1 MKTSNILSAA
11 ALAALLASGCSKTG
25 DLLQSWNL
33 DPDAVFVE
41 ASIRR
46 AVTRSNPLGDESAQR
61 IFNSGDE
68 ITVIRRNEADGQDVA
83 VAYRFDGSSWSPA
96 GDDYLVW
103 SGDALTFEAWYP
115 SVGPAFVTDQST
127 PEALASADVM
137 SAARTYESIPSD
149 HRLGLDFARQ
159 RALVTVKVKGFNDE
173 FDPATDRISDMRIYL
188 TGDVKTADQAV
199 TPYARDASGA
209 GQAAD
214 TPGAVG
220 FTYSAI
226 GLRATGTSSGEASSA
241 DQSSPSDKNLFIEFK
256 VGEKTLRVTG
266 CPALEQGKSYTFNL
280 TVGKAR
286 IEPSD
291 VTVEEW
297 ADPVDLNAGS
307 DGSRYDFDAE
317 IAGEPWDG
325 TVATAFA
332 GGTGTETDPYLI
344 ATASQ
349 LAYLAQS
356 VKWNTNYSG
365 KYFKQTADIILA
377 NKPWTPIGCTYKS
390 GFDVTSY
397 FQGNFDGDGYKIY
410 GLNVDKTSNSRGL
423 DSGLFGCVS
432 GASISNVTV
441 IGRVDD
447 GGFNGAGGIVGS
459 MTNST
464 MTNCTAE
471 VTVKGSGRYAG
482 GLCGYA
488 NNISISDC
496 TAVNCVV
503 EGVDFV
509 GCLVGRIAGDG
520 SVLRNCTGSGVVKGH
535 SYVGG
540 IVGYLLDSPSIS
552 GCTVTADLTVTG
564 KGCGGL
570 AGYIENGNN
579 GAAALTGCGFDGTI
593 TKDSDKVIDVGAAVG
608 YDESPAT
615 FTNCWYNAAKT
626 GNLVDNAGEIIVV
639 GTKSGDA
646 QSKDYSGIEPRTQ
659 KK

>member
-11 ALAALLASGCSKTG
+11 ALAALLAAGCSKTG
-25 DLLQSWNL
+25 DLLQSWSL

-41 ASIRR
+41 ASIRT
-46 AVTRSNPLGDESAQR
+46 VTRSNPLGDDAAQR

-68 ITVIRRNEADGQDVA
+68 ITVIRLNDMDNEEVA

-103 SGDALTFEAWYP
+103 SADALAFEAWYP
-115 SVGPAFVTDQST
+115 SRDPSFVTDQST
-127 PEALASADVM
+127 LAAIASADVM
-137 SAARTYESIPSD
+137 SASYRYWEIPSD
-149 HRLGLDFARQ
+149 HRLSLDFARQ
-159 RALVTVKVKGFNDE
+159 CALVTVKVKGFNDE

-188 TGDVKTADQAV
+188 ADAVTADANQAV
-199 TPYARDASGA
+199 TPYARDAGGA

-226 GLRATGTSSGEASSA
+226 GLRASDSS
-241 DQSSPSDKNLFIEFK
+241 SDLFIEFK

-280 TVGKAR
+280 TVGKSR

-297 ADPVDLNAGS
+297 AAPVDLNVGS
-307 DGSRYDFDAE
+307 DGDRFDFDAE
-317 IAGEPWDG
+317 IDGEPWDG
-325 TVATAFA
+325 SIAKGFES
-332 GGTGTETDPYLI
+332 GSGTEDDPYLI

-349 LAYLAQS
+349 LAYLAYQ
-356 VKWNTNYSG
+356 VKWNTDYSG

-377 NKPWTPIGCTYKS
+377 NKPWTPIGCMYSS
-390 GFDVTSY
+390 GYDVTRY
-397 FQGNFDGDGYKIY
+397 FKGNFDGGGKKIY
-410 GLNVDKTSNSRGL
+410 GLNVDKTSNSRGH

-432 GASISNVTV
+432 EASISNVTV

-447 GGFNGAGGIVGS
+447 GGYNGAGGIVGS
-459 MTNST
+459 MNYST

-471 VTVKGSGRYAG
+471 VTVRGCFIVG
-482 GLCGYA
+482 GLCGSMS
-488 NNISISDC
+488 NSTVSEC
-496 TAVNCVV
+496 TVVNSVV
-503 EGVDFV
+503 ERKEYNDNDSNF
-509 GCLVGRIAGDG
+509 GCLVGRIAGDE

-535 SYVGG
+535 RYVGG

-552 GCTVTADLTVTG
+552 GCTVTADMTVTG
-564 KGCGGL
+564 KRCGGL
-570 AGYIENGNN
+570 AGYIQNGNN
-579 GAAALTGCGFDGTI
+579 GAAAFTGCGFDGTI
-593 TKDSDKVIDVGAAVG
+593 TKGGDKVTDVGAAVG
-608 YDESPAT
+608 YDESLAT

-626 GNLVDNAGEIIVV
+626 GNLLVV
-639 GTKSGDA
+639 GTKTGDA
-646 QSKDYSGIEPRTQ
+646 AEKDYSGIEARNSGN
-659 KK
+659 